1 MRPRFERYFRPN
13 DGRKQTSEKILK
25 YTKIKYLPMKAIL
38 FAALLISAVTTFSL
52 NENIVF
58 LSSCLQKIN
67 FTDLD
72 VILNRSMIFFSSNND
87 VTWPFHSKKWFL
99 RVPLSFDT
107 YSMKSICVS
116 LYFFTSFLK
125 IDFFWFLIFW
135 VFRYE
140 LTCFK
145 PLGMIWKSFSFLPIS
160 RSSIII
166 WSYWLL
172 TKRSLHLLQQHLIQ
186 LGSWRNS

>member
-72 VILNRSMIFFSSNND
+72 VILNRS
-87 VTWPFHSKKWFL
+87 
-99 RVPLSFDT
+99 
-107 YSMKSICVS
+107 
-116 LYFFTSFLK
+116 
-125 IDFFWFLIFW
+125 DFF
-135 VFRYE
+135 
-140 LTCFK
+140 
-145 PLGMIWKSFSFLPIS
+145 
-160 RSSIII
+160 
-166 WSYWLL
+166 
-172 TKRSLHLLQQHLIQ
+172 HLIMT
-186 LGSWRNS
+186 